1 MKKENLRKITDLR
14 HELHMYPEL
23 SMQERETAERIKRFL
38 TDSTHFRIVDRGDW
52 FYAFKEGRNPGQKI
66 AFRADMDALPIA
78 EDDALPIMEDD
89 ALPIAE
95 DDALPI
101 MEDDAL
107 PIMED
112 DALPIAEDDTLSYR
126 SRNAGVSHKCGH
138 DGHCAA
144 LCGLALELDAKE
156 TDSDIYLIF
165 QPGEETG
172 SGALFCRELIREEGI
187 TEIFAFHNLGGFP
200 EGSVVYRRGLTQPA
214 SEGLRILFE
223 GKASHASA
231 PEEGMNPSGVIA
243 RVILR
248 AEELARDQSDGMLLC
263 TITGVSL
270 GTGDFGISPGDGE
283 ICMTL
288 RAEKED
294 RMKYLERQI
303 ISYAEEEAKRFCL
316 RTSCSI
322 HDYFPETRNDE
333 QCLEAVIRAA
343 SDLGMNVIPMED
355 MWRASEDF
363 GWYLKEC
370 PGAIIYVGN
379 GEDYPPLHTVGY
391 DFNDRILENAVDLFT
406 ALALKRR
413 DMT

>member
-1 MKKENLRKITDLR
+1 MKKDNLLKITDLR

-23 SMQERETAERIKRFL
+23 SMQEKETAERLKSFL
-38 TDSTHFRIVDRGDW
+38 SKNTCFRVVDRGSW
-52 FYAFKEGRNPGQKI
+52 FYAVKEAKNARKKI
-66 AFRADMDALPIA
+66 AFRADMDALPIT
-78 EDDALPIMEDD
+78 EDGA
-89 ALPIAE
+89 
-95 DDALPI
+95 
-101 MEDDAL
+101 
-107 PIMED
+107 
-112 DALPIAEDDTLSYR
+112 LSYH

-144 LCGLALELDAKE
+144 LCGLALELDGKE
-156 TDSDIYLIF
+156 TDSEIYLIF

-172 SGALFCRELIREEGI
+172 SGAVICRELIREEGI
-187 TEIFAFHNLGGFP
+187 SQIYAFHNLGGYP
-200 EGSVVYRRGLTQPA
+200 EGSIVYRPGLTQPA
-214 SEGLRILFE
+214 SEGLRIRFE
-223 GKASHASA
+223 GKTSHASA
-231 PEEGMNPSGVIA
+231 PEEGMNPSGAIA

-248 AEELARDQSDGMLLC
+248 AEELAKNQSDGMLLC

-283 ICMTL
+283 LSMTL

-294 RMKYLERQI
+294 RMKFLETQI
-303 ISYAEEEAKRFCL
+303 IRCAEEEAKRL
-316 RTSCSI
+316 RLHISCSI

-343 SDLGMNVIPMED
+343 SELGMNVISMEN

-370 PGAIIYVGN
+370 PGAIIYIGS

-391 DFNDRILENAVDLFT
+391 DFNDRILETAVNLFA
-406 ALALKRR
+406 ALAGDRG
-413 DMT
+413 

>member
-1 MKKENLRKITDLR
+1 MNKENLLKITDLR

-23 SMQERETAERIKRFL
+23 SMQERETAERIKTFL
-38 TDSTHFRIVDRGDW
+38 QDNTHFRIIDRGNW
-52 FYAFKEGRNPGQKI
+52 FYAFKEGRKPGQKI
-66 AFRADMDALPIA
+66 AFRADMDALPIT
-78 EDDALPIMEDD
+78 EDDAL
-89 ALPIAE
+89 
-95 DDALPI
+95 
-101 MEDDAL
+101 
-107 PIMED
+107 
-112 DALPIAEDDTLSYR
+112 SYH

-187 TEIFAFHNLGGFP
+187 TRIFAFHNLGGYP

-214 SEGLRILFE
+214 SEGLRICFE

-248 AEELARDQSDGMLLC
+248 AEELAQDQSDGMLLC
-263 TITGVSL
+263 TITGVRL

-283 ICMTL
+283 ISMTL

-294 RMKYLERQI
+294 RMKNLERQI
-303 ISYAEEEAKRFCL
+303 VSYAEEEAKRFGL
-316 RTSCSI
+316 RTSHSI

-333 QCLEAVIRAA
+333 QCLEAAIRAA
-343 SDLGMNVIPMED
+343 SQLGMNVISMED
-355 MWRASEDF
+355 IWRASEDF

-370 PGAIIYVGN
+370 P
-379 GEDYPPLHTVGY
+379 

-406 ALALKRR
+406 ALAENYETHLWRR
-413 DMT
+413 

>member
-1 MKKENLRKITDLR
+1 M
-14 HELHMYPEL
+14 
-23 SMQERETAERIKRFL
+23 
-38 TDSTHFRIVDRGDW
+38 
-52 FYAFKEGRNPGQKI
+52 
-66 AFRADMDALPIA
+66 
-78 EDDALPIMEDD
+78 DALPIMEDD
-89 ALPIAE
+89 AL
-95 DDALPI
+95 
-101 MEDDAL
+101 
-107 PIMED
+107 
-112 DALPIAEDDTLSYR
+112 SYH

-144 LCGLALELDAKE
+144 ALCGLALELDSKE

-172 SGALFCRELIREEGI
+172 RGALFCRELIREEGI
-187 TEIFAFHNLGGFP
+187 AQIFAFHNLGGYP
-200 EGSVVYRRGLTQPA
+200 EGSVVYRSGLTQPA
-214 SEGLRILFE
+214 SEGLRICFE

-243 RVILR
+243 RVILK

-263 TITGVSL
+263 TITGVSV

-294 RMKYLERQI
+294 RMKNLERQI
-303 ISYAEEEAKRFCL
+303 ISYVEEKAKRFGL
-316 RTSCSI
+316 RTSHSI
-322 HDYFPETRNDE
+322 HDYFPETRNDD
-333 QCLEAVIRAA
+333 QCLETVIRAA
-343 SDLGMNVIPMED
+343 SDLGMNVILMED

-370 PGAIIYVGN
+370 PGAIIYIGS
-379 GEDYPPLHTVGY
+379 GENYPPLHTVGY

-406 ALALKRR
+406 ALAENYENHEH
-413 DMT
+413 

>member
-1 MKKENLRKITDLR
+1 MKKENLLKITDLR

-23 SMQERETAERIKRFL
+23 SMQERETAERIKTFL
-38 TDSTHFRIVDRGDW
+38 QDNTHFRIIDRGNW
-52 FYAFKEGRNPGQKI
+52 FYAFKEGRKPGQKI
-66 AFRADMDALPIA
+66 AFRADMDALPIT
-78 EDDALPIMEDD
+78 EDDAL
-89 ALPIAE
+89 
-95 DDALPI
+95 
-101 MEDDAL
+101 
-107 PIMED
+107 
-112 DALPIAEDDTLSYR
+112 SYH

-187 TEIFAFHNLGGFP
+187 TRIFAFHNLGG
-200 EGSVVYRRGLTQPA
+200 YC
-214 SEGLRILFE
+214 FE

-248 AEELARDQSDGMLLC
+248 AEELAQDQSDGMLLC

-283 ICMTL
+283 ISMTL

-294 RMKYLERQI
+294 RMKDLERQI
-303 ISYAEEEAKRFCL
+303 VSYAEEEAKRFGL
-316 RTSCSI
+316 RTSHSI

-333 QCLEAVIRAA
+333 QCLEAAIRAA
-343 SDLGMNVIPMED
+343 SQLGMNVISMED
-355 MWRASEDF
+355 IWRASEDF

-370 PGAIIYVGN
+370 PGAIIYIGS
-379 GEDYPPLHTVGY
+379 GEDYPPLHTVAY

-406 ALALKRR
+406 ALAENYETHLWRR
-413 DMT
+413 

>member
-1 MKKENLRKITDLR
+1 M
-14 HELHMYPEL
+14 
-23 SMQERETAERIKRFL
+23 
-38 TDSTHFRIVDRGDW
+38 
-52 FYAFKEGRNPGQKI
+52 
-66 AFRADMDALPIA
+66 
-78 EDDALPIMEDD
+78 
-89 ALPIAE
+89 
-95 DDALPI
+95 
-101 MEDDAL
+101 
-107 PIMED
+107 
-112 DALPIAEDDTLSYR
+112 
-126 SRNAGVSHKCGH
+126 
-138 DGHCAA
+138 
-144 LCGLALELDAKE
+144 
-156 TDSDIYLIF
+156 
-165 QPGEETG
+165 
-172 SGALFCRELIREEGI
+172 IREEGI
-187 TEIFAFHNLGGFP
+187 KRIFAYHNLGGYP

-214 SEGLRILFE
+214 SEGVRICFE

-263 TITGVSL
+263 TITGVSV

-283 ICMTL
+283 ISMTL

-294 RMKYLERQI
+294 RMKNLERQI
-303 ISYAEEEAKRFCL
+303 ISYAEEEAKSFGL
-316 RTSCSI
+316 RISHSI

-333 QCLEAVIRAA
+333 RCLETVIRAA

-370 PGAIIYVGN
+370 PGAIIYIGS

-406 ALALKRR
+406 ALAENYE
-413 DMT
+413 TQNN

>member
-1 MKKENLRKITDLR
+1 MPILEAGAVEDGAL
-14 HELHMYPEL
+14 
-23 SMQERETAERIKRFL
+23 ET
-38 TDSTHFRIVDRGDW
+38 V
-52 FYAFKEGRNPGQKI
+52 
-66 AFRADMDALPIA
+66 ALEA
-78 EDDALPIMEDD
+78 GA
-89 ALPIAE
+89 
-95 DDALPI
+95 
-101 MEDDAL
+101 
-107 PIMED
+107 
-112 DALPIAEDDTLSYR
+112 LSYH

-187 TEIFAFHNLGGFP
+187 TRIFAFHNLGGYP
-200 EGSVVYRRGLTQPA
+200 EGSIVYRRGLTQPA
-214 SEGLRILFE
+214 SEGLRICFE

-248 AEELARDQSDGMLLC
+248 AEELAEDQSDGMLLC
-263 TITGVSL
+263 TITGIRL

-283 ICMTL
+283 ISITL

-294 RMKYLERQI
+294 RMKNLERQI
-303 ISYAEEEAKRFCL
+303 VSYAEEEAKRFGL
-316 RTSCSI
+316 RTSHSI

-333 QCLEAVIRAA
+333 QCLEAAIRAG
-343 SDLGMNVIPMED
+343 SDLGMNVIPMKD

-370 PGAIIYVGN
+370 PGAIIYIGS

-406 ALALKRR
+406 ALAENYETHLWRR
-413 DMT
+413 

>member
-78 EDDALPIMEDD
+78 EDDTLPIMEDD
-89 ALPIAE
+89 ALPIA
-95 DDALPI
+95 DMDALPI
-101 MEDDAL
+101 AEDG
-107 PIMED
+107 
-112 DALPIAEDDTLSYR
+112 ALPIAEDDTLSYR

-406 ALALKRR
+406 ALALKR
-413 DMT
+413 

>member
-1 MKKENLRKITDLR
+1 MRSGE
-14 HELHMYPEL
+14 
-23 SMQERETAERIKRFL
+23 SSKRYL
-38 TDSTHFRIVDRGDW
+38 VLC
-52 FYAFKEGRNPGQKI
+52 EGSYNVPG
-66 AFRADMDALPIA
+66 
-78 EDDALPIMEDD
+78 
-89 ALPIAE
+89 
-95 DDALPI
+95 
-101 MEDDAL
+101 
-107 PIMED
+107 
-112 DALPIAEDDTLSYR
+112 TLL
-126 SRNAGVSHKCGH
+126 HKCGH

-187 TEIFAFHNLGGFP
+187 TRIIAFHNLGGYP

-214 SEGLRILFE
+214 SEGLRICFE

-248 AEELARDQSDGMLLC
+248 AEELAGDQSDEMLLC

-283 ICMTL
+283 ISMTL

-294 RMKYLERQI
+294 QMKNLERQV
-303 ISYAEEEAKRFCL
+303 ISYAEEEAKRFGL
-316 RTSCSI
+316 RTSHSI

-333 QCLEAVIRAA
+333 HCLEEAIRAA
-343 SDLGMNVIPMED
+343 SDLGMNVISMKD

-370 PGAIIYVGN
+370 PGAIIYIGN

-391 DFNDRILENAVDLFT
+391 DFNDRILESAVDLFA
-406 ALALKRR
+406 ALAVSERYEAKNH
-413 DMT
+413 

>member
-1 MKKENLRKITDLR
+1 
-14 HELHMYPEL
+14 
-23 SMQERETAERIKRFL
+23 
-38 TDSTHFRIVDRGDW
+38 
-52 FYAFKEGRNPGQKI
+52 
-66 AFRADMDALPIA
+66 MDALPIT
-78 EDDALPIMEDD
+78 EDDAL
-89 ALPIAE
+89 
-95 DDALPI
+95 
-101 MEDDAL
+101 
-107 PIMED
+107 
-112 DALPIAEDDTLSYR
+112 SYH

-156 TDSDIYLIF
+156 TDSDIYRIF

-187 TEIFAFHNLGGFP
+187 TRIFAFHNLGGYP

-214 SEGLRILFE
+214 SEGLRICFE

-248 AEELARDQSDGMLLC
+248 AEELAQDQSDGMLLC

-283 ICMTL
+283 ISMTL

-294 RMKYLERQI
+294 RMKDLERQI
-303 ISYAEEEAKRFCL
+303 VSYAEEEAKRFGL
-316 RTSCSI
+316 RTSHSI

-333 QCLEAVIRAA
+333 QCLEAAIRAA
-343 SDLGMNVIPMED
+343 SQLGMNVISMED
-355 MWRASEDF
+355 IWRASEDF

-370 PGAIIYVGN
+370 PGAIIYIGS
-379 GEDYPPLHTVGY
+379 GEDYPPLHTVAY

-406 ALALKRR
+406 ALAENYETHLWRR
-413 DMT
+413 